1 MIIHGLGDES
11 TLGWKYSLN
20 SNISKQYKSW
30 LDSKFNQLYYEDS
43 YLPLKKNVWIE
54 NLSNKLKCDFNLLA
68 KEGSTNL
75 DIFNSF
81 VSNLDS
87 FKEGDVVIINWTN
100 NYKFN
105 VYTDTKVHSISN
117 VYDYTSVKE
126 YINPWQVTGVY
137 KNRNTIGSVYEVH
150 TYEKA
155 IIEISNKKNIQ
166 VFFWSIDNLN
176 HLTYEDDTLLK
187 PEYILGKYL
196 VKHRKEC
203 NITPFGDY
211 YSELDKPLFYSSINY
226 VDSLMIMMMA
236 DSNGEIES
244 NKLLGV
250 RGHDVL
256 SHHFFS
262 HLVKYLKNKIV
273 TKNLLL

>member
-30 LDSKFNQLYYEDS
+30 LDSKFNQLYHEDS

-126 YINPWQVTGVY
+126 YINP
-137 KNRNTIGSVYEVH
+137 
-150 TYEKA
+150 
-155 IIEISNKKNIQ
+155 
-166 VFFWSIDNLN
+166 
-176 HLTYEDDTLLK
+176 
-187 PEYILGKYL
+187 
-196 VKHRKEC
+196 
-203 NITPFGDY
+203 
-211 YSELDKPLFYSSINY
+211 
-226 VDSLMIMMMA
+226 
-236 DSNGEIES
+236 
-244 NKLLGV
+244 
-250 RGHDVL
+250 
-256 SHHFFS
+256 
-262 HLVKYLKNKIV
+262 
-273 TKNLLL
+273 

>member
-1 MIIHGLGDES
+1 MNLQE
-11 TLGWKYSLN
+11 
-20 SNISKQYKSW
+20 
-30 LDSKFNQLYYEDS
+30 YY
-43 YLPLKKNVWIE
+43 
-54 NLSNKLKCDFNLLA
+54 
-68 KEGSTNL
+68 
-75 DIFNSF
+75 
-81 VSNLDS
+81 
-87 FKEGDVVIINWTN
+87 
-100 NYKFN
+100 
-105 VYTDTKVHSISN
+105 
-117 VYDYTSVKE
+117 
-126 YINPWQVTGVY
+126 
-137 KNRNTIGSVYEVH
+137 
-150 TYEKA
+150 
-155 IIEISNKKNIQ
+155 KNIQ

-262 HLVKYLKNKIV
+262 HFVKYLKNKIV